1 MLNQKP
7 FIISGPDMEGLWDR
21 DSSIGG
27 LQTGTVVPKNGFRE
41 SKQVRYFPWG
51 CKTRQG
57 YEGIDT
63 DAAWT
68 AIRQIEQYSTN
79 NVTTGAVVSG
89 YLIVSGNSVY
99 DSASPTPGTSI
110 YAINSNNYISII
122 TIFGKIFITEH
133 DLNIGEN
140 KFVQIYIPGSGVPS
154 RSAGGDPADIG
165 GATFVSSGT
174 AGNVTQGVHVFGI
187 AYETDSG
194 HITQIDWFPA
204 APTLSS
210 IGAFTLANAAQQ
222 VTATGLPVSLSTA
235 VTKRHILGSRV
246 IATYSGDPSD
256 YELFF
261 ITSINDNTTT
271 TLTFNFTDES
281 LVDSADYLYD
291 ILVGLPCGVGFTW
304 YSNRLISYGEDY
316 FTLAS
321 VSVSP
326 STLRVSLPGKPEAF
340 SSVDGFTDVFK
351 DDGEYGL
358 KNVFEQDGLLACL
371 KDNKTYATRDNGGV
385 PNTWEVA
392 SIDYTL
398 GSTVYGVSKA
408 VGTTGSSK
416 SGKTIVAT
424 RGGVFIFQGQ
434 YLDRAL
440 TWKIENRWRTVAERS
455 AYPLTQIIDI
465 AQAKLFLVKV
475 GDPDVEGDPITA
487 YWLVCDYSL
496 GLSWDKVRW
505 SEWRPVDPARFMT
518 LHTGTNLYF
527 VSGGTD
533 VHSMTIGTPDDY
545 TLLTDN
551 GTRIPNC
558 EIRTAEFKFDESLN
572 QYQISGMRLRGKAS
586 AEVTPPGSVSGIIGD
601 AVGEAGGES
610 GGFEGHALL
619 CRTDGGGQFPVTPV
633 DADINGNFSIPDV
646 PAGSYNLIVWNNI
659 DSAYNFVSGPFVV
672 VGGENL
678 DLGSHEIDTLGAH
691 PDCPLA

>member
-1 MLNQKP
+1 
-7 FIISGPDMEGLWDR
+7 MEGLWDR

-57 YEGIDT
+57 YEGIDV

-79 NVTTGAVVSG
+79 NVTTGAVLNG
-89 YLIVSGNSVY
+89 YLIVSGNGIY

-110 YAINSNNYISII
+110 YAISSNNYISII

-133 DLNIGEN
+133 NLNKGDN
-140 KFVQIYIPGSGVPS
+140 KFVHIYIPGSGVAT
-154 RSAGGDPADIG
+154 RAAGGDAADIG
-165 GATFVSSGT
+165 AANFVSSGT
-174 AGNVTQGVHVFGI
+174 AGNVTQGVHIFGI
-187 AYETDSG
+187 AYETNSG
-194 HITQIDWFPA
+194 HIVKIDWIPA
-204 APTLSS
+204 TPTLSS

-222 VTATGLPVSLSTA
+222 VTATGIPVSLSTA
-235 VTKRHILGSRV
+235 VTKRHILASRV
-246 IATYSGDPSD
+246 IATYSGNPSD

-261 ITSINDNTTT
+261 VATIPNNTAT

-281 LVDSADYLYD
+281 LVDSADYLFD

-304 YSNRLISYGEDY
+304 YSNRLLAYGEDY
-316 FTLAS
+316 ATLAS

-326 STLRVSLPGKPEAF
+326 STIRASFPGKPEAF
-340 SSVDGFTDVFK
+340 SSIDGFIDVFK

-398 GSTVYGVSKA
+398 GSTVFGVSKA

-416 SGKTIVAT
+416 SGKTIVST

-434 YLDRAL
+434 YVDRAL

-455 AYPLTQIIDI
+455 AYILTQIIDI
-465 AQAKLFLVKV
+465 AQAKLFLVAV
-475 GDPDVEGDPITA
+475 GDPDVEEEDPVTA

-505 SEWRPVDPARFMT
+505 SEWRPVDPVRFMT

-527 VSGGTD
+527 VSGGAN
-533 VHSMTIGTPDDY
+533 VYSMTIGTPDDY

-551 GTRIPNC
+551 GSRIPNC
-558 EIRTAEFKFDESLN
+558 EIRTAEFKYDESLN

-586 AEVTPPGSVSGIIGD
+586 AEETFGSVSGIIGD
-601 AVGEAGGES
+601 AIGEAGGES

-619 CRTDGGGQFPVTPV
+619 CNIDGSGQFPLAPSLGV

-646 PAGSYNLIVWNNI
+646 PPGSYSLIIWNNI
-659 DSAYNFVSGPFVV
+659 DSAHSFIVGPFVV
-672 VGGENL
+672 EEANL

-691 PDCPLA
+691 PSCPIS